1 MWSLLTVHCVVS
13 RTALVTLPTAGHGSP
28 HPPALQR
35 CTVLYCAVLYTVLCP
50 PHYTLPT
57 LHTCDKCDML
67 VRRELN
73 NSAPSVPITS
83 SHQDGSQAPRPL
95 CSAQLAPAPG
105 QAVLVRAGAAVQ
117 CSYLPPLSPPR
128 PAHPSSTQR
137 RQCTIEHPENFH
149 TPEVGHINNVYETC
163 NCAGQICSVCKNH
176 AFKNFRAQLC

>member
-95 CSAQLAPAPG
+95 YSAQLPLLPARLCWCGRGSCPVQLPPSPVPAPASSP
-105 QAVLVRAGAAVQ
+105 LLYTEETMYNRA
-117 CSYLPPLSPPR
+117 SRKFPY
-128 PAHPSSTQR
+128 T
-137 RQCTIEHPENFH
+137 
-149 TPEVGHINNVYETC
+149 
-163 NCAGQICSVCKNH
+163 
-176 AFKNFRAQLC
+176 

>member
-73 NSAPSVPITS
+73 NSAPPQFPSPHPIKMVHRPPELSVVLS
-83 SHQDGSQAPRPL
+83 SPCSRPGCAGAGGGSCPV
-95 CSAQLAPAPG
+95 QLPPSPVPAPASSP
-105 QAVLVRAGAAVQ
+105 LLYTEETMYNRA
-117 CSYLPPLSPPR
+117 SRKFPY
-128 PAHPSSTQR
+128 T
-137 RQCTIEHPENFH
+137 
-149 TPEVGHINNVYETC
+149 
-163 NCAGQICSVCKNH
+163 
-176 AFKNFRAQLC
+176 

>member
-73 NSAPSVPITS
+73 NSAPLS
-83 SHQDGSQAPRPL
+83 SHHLIPSRWFTDPRDPSVVLSSPQLPARLCWCWRGQLSSAATSLPCPRPG
-95 CSAQLAPAPG
+95 QLT
-105 QAVLVRAGAAVQ
+105 
-117 CSYLPPLSPPR
+117 PPLHR
-128 PAHPSSTQR
+128 GDNVQSSIQKISIHLKLDT
-137 RQCTIEHPENFH
+137 
-149 TPEVGHINNVYETC
+149 
-163 NCAGQICSVCKNH
+163 
-176 AFKNFRAQLC
+176 

>member
-83 SHQDGSQAPRPL
+83 SHQDGSQTPRTLCVLSSALLPARLCWCGRGQLSSAATSLPCPRPG
-95 CSAQLAPAPG
+95 QLT
-105 QAVLVRAGAAVQ
+105 
-117 CSYLPPLSPPR
+117 PPLHR
-128 PAHPSSTQR
+128 GDNVQSSIQKISIHLKLDT
-137 RQCTIEHPENFH
+137 
-149 TPEVGHINNVYETC
+149 
-163 NCAGQICSVCKNH
+163 
-176 AFKNFRAQLC
+176 